1 MADIKKG
8 SDLITTMGKTEARLK
23 KVERQLAVP
32 RRGSA
37 STITEETSLVSGFS
51 PTQDRVTIV
60 TTANCLVHFF
70 VKIEAKVGAGD
81 SVTLAVK
88 DFTNGLFLYNFTISN
103 TSYETYFTAPGSRY
117 EAAAPFSY
125 SWDWRAGRT
134 PDDGGGGA
142 VTVPYSTAGTAVLGF
157 EFTIPASD
165 TVTIKN
171 RKLFAWVQ
179 PF

>member
-1 MADIKKG
+1 MADVRQG
-8 SDLITTMGKTEARLK
+8 SDLIKTLGDTEKRLK
-23 KVERQLAVP
+23 KLERQLAVP
-32 RRGSA
+32 RKSSS
-37 STITEETSLVSGFS
+37 STITEETSLVNGFS
-51 PTQDRVTIV
+51 PTADRVTIV

-88 DFTNGLFLYNFTISN
+88 DFTNQLFLYNFTISN

-142 VTVPYSTAGTAVLGF
+142 VTA
-157 EFTIPASD
+157 PASPPGRPALTAAPPRAGRD
-165 TVTIKN
+165 G
-171 RKLFAWVQ
+171 RAGGRRGS
-179 PF
+179 